1 MTTDVKPTA
10 PTPNPKPRLARRG
23 LNISGPQVVLILGVV
38 FALSVIINFSARI
51 QTEQRISAE
60 ANQLSGEVTAL
71 AATQA
76 AQATELAFV
85 NSDAY
90 VAQWAHSEGRMVQ
103 AGEVLVVPLP
113 ASNVTPTPAPQPTVI
128 PTPTSNLEIWW
139 ELFFSSE
146 S

>member
-10 PTPNPKPRLARRG
+10 PTPKPRLTRRG

-60 ANQLSGEVTAL
+60 ANQLRTEVTAL
-71 AATQA
+71 AATQS
-76 AQATELAFV
+76 AQATQLAFV
-85 NSDAY
+85 SSDAY
-90 VAQWAHSEGRMVQ
+90 VAQWAHGDGRMVQ

-113 ASNVTPTPAPQPTVI
+113 ASNVTPTPVPQPTAI
-128 PTPTSNLEIWW
+128 PTPTSNIQIWW
-139 ELFFSSE
+139 ELFFSTE
-146 S
+146 R

>member
-1 MTTDVKPTA
+1 MTTDVKPTP
-10 PTPNPKPRLARRG
+10 PTTKPRLTRRG

-60 ANQLSGEVTAL
+60 ANQLRGEVTAL

-85 NSDAY
+85 SSDAY
-90 VAQWAHSEGRMVQ
+90 VAQWAHGDGRMVQ
-103 AGEVLVVPLP
+103 AGEVLVVPVP
-113 ASNVTPTPAPQPTVI
+113 SANATPTPVPAPVAQ
-128 PTPTSNLEIWW
+128 PTPTSNVQIWW
-139 ELFFSSE
+139 ELFFSNE